1 MQSSNANASAPGC
14 RGDGK
19 RRASGTGK
27 KRRAETPVDDGR
39 ALKRKT
45 ARLAELLEVELIN
58 TPRSTRA
65 ARSIVDSVD
74 SGPPTSEEEEEER
87 RNCEGIRRAKE
98 GADMPDQFDFMSADI
113 EESEHP
119 FQPEGSPPAQVQ
131 PSGASLQGIV
141 EETVEEETF
150 ERDEAGTPYLV
161 KRTRTVRR
169 VVAASKGAAES
180 VGDGESVAG
189 MKSVAGK
196 KRKRAGGGD
205 KKKKTASSPRPS
217 HTGGFSEGDFLRF
230 SNRTRKSVRENV
242 KDLSCSGESS
252 EDESAGEEVSSEDES
267 AGEEVSSDAPSVMVG
282 APDDDKLVAARTL
295 LSLRGGE

>member
-1 MQSSNANASAPGC
+1 M
-14 RGDGK
+14 
-19 RRASGTGK
+19 
-27 KRRAETPVDDGR
+27 DDGR
-39 ALKRKT
+39 ASKRKT
-45 ARLAELLEVELIN
+45 VRLAKLLDEVELYLD
-58 TPRSTRA
+58 TPRRTRA
-65 ARSIVDSVD
+65 KKGIVDPVNSD
-74 SGPPTSEEEEEER
+74 PPTSEEEEEER
-87 RNCEGIRRAKE
+87 LNCKDAHRVEE
-98 GADMPDQFDFMSADI
+98 GADLPDQFDFMSADI

-150 ERDEAGTPYLV
+150 GRDETGTPYLV

-169 VVAASKGAAES
+169 VVAAVPASKGAAES

-217 HTGGFSEGDFLRF
+217 HTGRFSEGDFLRF
-230 SNRTRKSVRENV
+230 SERSRKSVRENV
-242 KDLSCSGESS
+242 KDLSCS
-252 EDESAGEEVSSEDES
+252 EDESCAS
-267 AGEEVSSDAPSVMVG
+267 AGEDAS
-282 APDDDKLVAARTL
+282 PDDDTRVAVDAL
-295 LSLRGGE
+295 LSLRGDE